1 MQVEFELVVYDQDQ
15 DKFDIDENVYT
26 LELNEEQ
33 EKTFNLLKGVDIDLY
48 NWFKES
54 DFFIN
59 WIKEDVY
66 PNIEGKQFAINAIND
81 IGYFRFYF
89 FKITSSDAHYNYFKK
104 FFNIHEE
111 SEWQDREVVGEE
123 ILNNLSYERKKLI
136 FELTN
141 NVEQIA

>member
-1 MQVEFELVVYDQDQ
+1 MLTRIFMQVEFELVVYDQDQ

-66 PNIEGKQFAINAIND
+66 PN
-81 IGYFRFYF
+81 
-89 FKITSSDAHYNYFKK
+89 S
-104 FFNIHEE
+104 
-111 SEWQDREVVGEE
+111 
-123 ILNNLSYERKKLI
+123 
-136 FELTN
+136 
-141 NVEQIA
+141 

>member
-54 DFFIN
+54 DFF
-59 WIKEDVY
+59 
-66 PNIEGKQFAINAIND
+66 
-81 IGYFRFYF
+81 
-89 FKITSSDAHYNYFKK
+89 H
-104 FFNIHEE
+104 
-111 SEWQDREVVGEE
+111 
-123 ILNNLSYERKKLI
+123 
-136 FELTN
+136 
-141 NVEQIA
+141 